1 MPNGTPALYGR
12 WRSGDPTLDP
22 NIAPTPT
29 QTPGSRGFTTNPDGT
44 FSPDNTG
51 VFAVHMA
58 LMHTPFK
65 NMAIGAVYRDGD
77 AGSETGIVLNFDLSK
92 FLEQYKNVDL
102 NEFLTP

>member
-1 MPNGTPALYGR
+1 
-12 WRSGDPTLDP
+12 
-22 NIAPTPT
+22 
-29 QTPGSRGFTTNPDGT
+29 
-44 FSPDNTG
+44 
-51 VFAVHMA
+51 MA